1 MNGTIFCKGIMRTT
15 FNIDDEILE
24 KVRQ

>member
-15 FNIDDEILE
+15 FHIDDEILE